1 MDIEDIIQNQNK
13 INFVKD
19 LSLKQYLNRDEYDK
33 EFKLLRKKYKCN
45 IKKTD
50 ILKIYNDLIQKK
62 IIQQNQSMYEYSMK
76 KIGKS
81 HSGVSV
87 ITVLTSPKPKYT
99 NYKGE
104 LIEQSFSC
112 GHNCSYCPNEPEIIL
127 NLYIQNI
134 INNILFIT
142 TNDDI
147 NIIRVLNYIE
157 KNNKKFNIIKCFEF
171 KKTSFK
177 IEIDKNDI
185 KYFKIYDKIKG
196 IKIEQPRS
204 YLSTEPAVLR
214 ANHNNFD
221 VQKQFEDRSYSL
233 LKCGHSVDKI
243 EIIILGGT
251 WDHYP
256 KEYREEFIR
265 DIYYSA
271 NIFSLSEKRN
281 KLSLNDEIK
290 LNEISL
296 NRIIGITT
304 ETRPDCINLKTI
316 KHYRKLNITRVQ
328 LGVQHIDNDVLEKI
342 NRNSSI
348 EDAINATD
356 LLKRNGY
363 KVDWHLM
370 PDLPG
375 SSYDKDYLMFQK
387 ILDSNIISN
396 KNNHKIY
403 QLKNPE
409 LQSDQLKIYPC
420 TTVDFTDIKKW
431 YDNGDYKP
439 YSENEDLLIKLI
451 ISLKIK
457 IFPWIRLN
465 RIIRDIPN
473 INIKGGNENINL
485 RQKILKQMNILNQS
499 CDCIRCREIKNNHIN
514 ETELFIDEY
523 NGIDST
529 EYFINIS
536 SKDRKY
542 LLGFLRLRINHN
554 NNNLIY
560 NNLIDSGL
568 VRELHVYGLLV
579 KHNDKN
585 NKNNIQHKGI
595 GSLLLKKAEEIC
607 IENNI
612 YKISIISGVG
622 VRKYYES
629 KGYHLNNTYMC
640 KNLIKKENN
649 IYNLIFEI
657 ILILIILY
665 LLTDIFIQLDLK

>member
-1 MDIEDIIQNQNK
+1 MDIEDIIQNQSK

-19 LSLKQYLNRDEYDK
+19 LSLKQYSNRNEYDK
-33 EFKLLRKKYKCN
+33 EFKLLRKKYKC
-45 IKKTD
+45 IPKKTD
-50 ILKIYNDLIQKK
+50 ILEIYNDLLTKK
-62 IIQQNQSMYEYSMK
+62 QINQNHSMYQYSMK
-76 KIGKS
+76 KICKS

-87 ITVLTSPKPKYT
+87 ITVLTSPTPTYT

-104 LIEQSFSC
+104 KVQQSFSC
-112 GHNCSYCPNEPEIIL
+112 GKNCAYCPNEPEIIL
-127 NLYIQNI
+127 NLYIKNI
-134 INNILFIT
+134 INNILFVT
-142 TNDDI
+142 TEDDI
-147 NIIRVLNYIE
+147 SIIRILNYIE

-185 KYFKIYDKIKG
+185 HNFKIYDKIKG

-233 LKCGHSVDKI
+233 LKCGHSIDKI

-290 LNEISL
+290 LNETSI

-328 LGVQHIDNDVLEKI
+328 LGVQHIDNDVLDTI
-342 NRNSSI
+342 NRDSTI
-348 EDAINATD
+348 EDTTYATD

-387 ILDSNIISN
+387 ILDSKIISN
-396 KNNHKIY
+396 KSNHKIY
-403 QLKNPE
+403 ELEYPE

-439 YSENEDLLIKLI
+439 YSENEDLLIQLI
-451 ISLKIK
+451 ISLKIR

-473 INIKGGNENINL
+473 INIKGGNENVNL
-485 RQKILKQMNILNQS
+485 RQKILKQMNFMNQT
-499 CDCIRCREIKNNHIN
+499 CDCIRCREIKNNHVD
-514 ETELFIDEY
+514 ETELFIDQY

-595 GSLLLKKAEEIC
+595 GSSLLKKAEEIC

-629 KGYHLNNTYMC
+629 KGYHLDNTYMC
-640 KNLIKKENN
+640 KKLIKKGNN
-649 IYNLIFEI
+649 NYNLIFEI